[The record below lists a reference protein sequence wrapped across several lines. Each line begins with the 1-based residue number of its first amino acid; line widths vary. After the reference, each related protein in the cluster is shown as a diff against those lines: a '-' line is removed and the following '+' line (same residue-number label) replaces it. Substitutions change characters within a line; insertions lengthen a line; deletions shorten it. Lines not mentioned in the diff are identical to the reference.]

1 MSGVNIYIRFGIVAI
16 LLFFS
21 ALFSSS
27 ETAITSITIAKIRQL
42 REHDE
47 ESANILKRV
56 KRKTGDIL
64 STILIGNNLV
74 NIAATA
80 ILTELTGVIFKG
92 QSSTFIATL
101 TMTVLILVFGEITP
115 KSYAAQNPVK
125 VAVKVARPL
134 ELLSFIFKPILLVLT
149 SITNAIIKMMGGEV
163 LSSTPF
169 VTEEEIRSLVDVGE
183 EEGIL
188 KHQEKEMIEGIFEI
202 DDIDVTE
209 VMVPRIDII
218 AISEDEGMQDALE
231 LIITYGHSRIP
242 VFKDTIDNITG
253 VIYAKDLLPFASFKD
268 KRIEEKPITELMR
281 TAYYVPETK
290 KVSQLLKEL
299 QQKKIHMAIVL
310 DEYGGTEGL
319 VTIEDILE
327 EIVGDILDE
336 FDSEIDLIEKISE
349 NTFLVKAEVSLEEIN
364 EIFDVDLPE
373 EDFDSL
379 GGFVFSTL
387 GRVPV
392 QGDVV
397 TYDNLKMA
405 VTKVHNRRIR
415 MIEVKS
421 IIEKE

>member
-1 MSGVNIYIRFGIVAI
+1 
-16 LLFFS
+16 
-21 ALFSSS
+21 
-27 ETAITSITIAKIRQL
+27 
-42 REHDE
+42 
-47 ESANILKRV
+47 
-56 KRKTGDIL
+56 
-64 STILIGNNLV
+64 LI
-74 NIAATA
+74 
-80 ILTELTGVIFKG
+80 
-92 QSSTFIATL
+92 
-101 TMTVLILVFGEITP
+101 MTVLILVFGEITP
-115 KSYAAQNPVK
+115 KSYAAQNPIK

-134 ELLSFIFKPILLVLT
+134 EILSFVFKPILIVLT
-149 SITNAIIKMMGGEV
+149 SITNFIIKMMGGEV
-163 LSSTPF
+163 LTSTPF

-183 EEGIL
+183 EEGVL

-218 AISEDEGMQDALE
+218 AVSEDAEMQEALD

-253 VIYAKDLLPFASFKD
+253 VIYAKDLLPFASSKD

-281 TAYYVPETK
+281 AAYYVPETK

-336 FDSEIDLIEKISE
+336 FDSEIDLIEKINE
-349 NTFLVKAEVSLEEIN
+349 NLYLVKAEVSLEEIN
-364 EIFDVDLPE
+364 EIFDTDLPE

-379 GGFVFSTL
+379 GGFVFGTL

-392 QGDVV
+392 QGDEV
-397 TYDNLKMA
+397 TYDNLKMT

-415 MIEVKS
+415 IIEVKS
-421 IIEKE
+421 ITDKD

>member
-1 MSGVNIYIRFGIVAI
+1 MSDINIYVRFGIVVV

-21 ALFSSS
+21 GLFSSS

-42 REHDE
+42 REHEE
-47 ESANILKRV
+47 ESANILKRM

-64 STILIGNNLV
+64 ATILIGNNLV

-101 TMTVLILVFGEITP
+101 IMTVLILVFGEITP
-115 KSYAAQNPVK
+115 KSYAAQNPIK

-134 ELLSFIFKPILLVLT
+134 EILSFVFKPILIVLT
-149 SITNAIIKMMGGEV
+149 SITNFIIKMMGGEV
-163 LSSTPF
+163 LTSTPF

-183 EEGIL
+183 EEGVL

-218 AISEDEGMQDALE
+218 AVSEDAEMQEALD

-253 VIYAKDLLPFASFKD
+253 VIYAKDLLPFASSKD

-281 TAYYVPETK
+281 AAYYVPETK

-336 FDSEIDLIEKISE
+336 FDSEIDLIEKINE
-349 NTFLVKAEVSLEEIN
+349 NLYLVKAEVSLEEIN
-364 EIFDVDLPE
+364 EIFDTDLPE

-379 GGFVFSTL
+379 GGFVFGTL

-392 QGDVV
+392 QGDEV
-397 TYDNLKMA
+397 TYDNLKMT

-415 MIEVKS
+415 IIEVKS
-421 IIEKE
+421 ITDKD